1 MDLKTKIQNTKQIN
15 ETLKARLLKHFDEI
29 SDEQKSK
36 LEKALDK
43 VPADKLIAIK
53 SLEKK
58 FIREI
63 RSDAEKYAK

>member
-63 RSDAEKYAK
+63 RLDAEKYAK